1 MMTAP
6 TGRMKKE
13 LDILII
19 EDVVQDAESIEAEL
33 RDGGLRFRTRRVCT
47 REGFLAA
54 LGTAC
59 PDIILSD
66 FTLPS
71 FDALAALHLLR
82 KAQLDIPFI
91 LVTGTRSEEVAVECI
106 REGADDYILK
116 VSLKRLPTSI
126 KNALQ
131 KKTMERA
138 SLEAEAALRRSEV
151 QYRLIAENTLD
162 LISVVDVDG
171 CFLYASPSHRRSLG
185 YQPEELAGT
194 ELIELVHPEDREA
207 LVKAWEQSLMHR
219 ESRHVEIRLRH
230 DDRSYRIF
238 ESIGSWIFDEQNLP
252 QRAVIISRDIT
263 RRKESEETLRR
274 LPTLIREAQEA
285 ERRRVARELHDSV
298 IQILSSVKFRLQVI
312 EEKVAVT
319 DEGTWRD
326 TLKAKAALEK
336 AIGEVRRISRNLRP
350 SELDDLGL
358 APALRSLCAEFGERT
373 GMAVNLTMNR
383 VPKAIPDDIELNLYR
398 IIQEALG
405 NIEKHSQATQVSL
418 KLARQASKLCAA
430 IADNGCGFDPI
441 APRPRR
447 STLGGM
453 GLVDMRERA
462 ALLGGLCQLRSSPG
476 AGTEIV
482 VEMPLKHTETS
493 KHTTYG
499 EKG

>member
-1 MMTAP
+1 
-6 TGRMKKE
+6 MKKE

-19 EDVVQDAESIEAEL
+19 EDVAHDAEFIEAEL
-33 RDGGLRFRTRRVCT
+33 REAGLRFRTRRLCT
-47 REGFLAA
+47 RESFLAA
-54 LGTAC
+54 LNNTR

-66 FTLPS
+66 FTLPA
-71 FDALAALHLLR
+71 FNALEALQLLR
-82 KAQLDIPFI
+82 KLSLDIPFI

-131 KKTMERA
+131 KKSMDRA
-138 SLEAEAALRRSEV
+138 RLDAEAALRRSEE
-151 QYRLIAENTLD
+151 QYRLIAENTRD
-162 LISVVDVDG
+162 LISLVDIDG
-171 CFLYASPSHRRSLG
+171 CFLYASPSHRTSLG
-185 YQPEELAGT
+185 YPPEELPGT
-194 ELIELVHPEDREA
+194 QLIDLVHPEDRAA
-207 LVKAWEQSLMHR
+207 LANTWEQSLLHR
-219 ESRHVEIRLRH
+219 ESRTAEIRIRH
-230 DDRSYRIF
+230 QDGSYRTF
-238 ESIGSWIFDEQNLP
+238 ESIGSWIFDEQNQP

-298 IQILSSVKFRLQVI
+298 IQILSSVKFRLQAI
-312 EEKVAVT
+312 EEKVAAS
-319 DEGTWRD
+319 DESTWRD

-373 GMAVNLTMNR
+373 GMAVNLSLNR
-383 VPKAIPDDIELNLYR
+383 LPKAIPDDIELNLYR

-405 NIEKHSQATQVSL
+405 NIEKHSRATQVSL
-418 KLARQASKLCAA
+418 RLARQASKLCAA

-447 STLGGM
+447 AAKGGGM

-462 ALLGGLCQLRSSPG
+462 ALLGGHCQLRSMPG
-476 AGTEIV
+476 SGTEIV
-482 VEMPLKHTETS
+482 VEMPLKNNETS
-493 KHTTYG
+493 KHKTNG
-499 EKG
+499 EKGQAR